1 VAKTR
6 REAAHPSRTFVELRN
21 LPDEEF
27 FSEENREKFRSLS
40 PYEKFMALK
49 GRIHI
54 QLDIDEARGRHR
66 R

>member
-1 VAKTR
+1 MAKTR
-6 REAAHPSRTFVELRN
+6 SKPADPSSAFVELKN
-21 LPDEEF
+21 LPNEEF
-27 FSEENREKFRSLS
+27 FSEENHEKFRTLS

-54 QLDIDEARGRHR
+54 ELDIDEARGRNR